1 MKKAENIL
9 LEIST
14 KTFSEN
20 EARELYNDLIQTDRN
35 TLMNAKGR
43 GKNKRSNILSVLSNI
58 E

>member
-1 MKKAENIL
+1 MKNAENIL

-35 TLMNAKGR
+35 TLMNVKGR

>member
-1 MKKAENIL
+1 MKNAENIL

-20 EARELYNDLIQTDRN
+20 EAHELYNDLIQTDRN